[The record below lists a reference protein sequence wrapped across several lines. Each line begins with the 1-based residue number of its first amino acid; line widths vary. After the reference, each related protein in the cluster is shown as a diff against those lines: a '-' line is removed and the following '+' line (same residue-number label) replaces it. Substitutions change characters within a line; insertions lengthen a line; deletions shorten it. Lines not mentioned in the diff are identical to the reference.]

1 LLPWTSGGAVKAES
15 GPMTSIYDILV
26 DAIILAIDDNGTV
39 IDEVDGVMMDF

>member
-1 LLPWTSGGAVKAES
+1 
-15 GPMTSIYDILV
+15 MTSIYDILV